1 MTNKILKTSEAQQKP
16 EICCSPSTATNCLH
30 QISGANTL
38 MLTTPPCGSVKAAK
52 CVAAK
57 RTEEKRGRGRAW
69 VYIEMLCAVLAVTGV
84 NQDLCDGRSKK
95 ERLAHM
101 NTAYKFQVE
110 TMVATKKWVDQ
121 FGVAEDK
128 ITPEQSLD
136 ERVQD
141 IKSNTDRSPIS
152 TVTERIIR
160 ISKTVMLPQLRKL
173 LDANGHIHSG
183 QQKEDVNE
191 ALRLFY
197 WRRPPMLFSTMPSF
211 RRPRTASTLL
221 RCMCSS
227 IKGPR

>member
-1 MTNKILKTSEAQQKP
+1 
-16 EICCSPSTATNCLH
+16 
-30 QISGANTL
+30 
-38 MLTTPPCGSVKAAK
+38 MLTYADVCRRSCGRLSSFKRSLV
-52 CVAAK
+52 VARPTRGWAG
-57 RTEEKRGRGRAW
+57 TEEKRGRGRAW

-128 ITPEQSLD
+128 T
-136 ERVQD
+136 
-141 IKSNTDRSPIS
+141 
-152 TVTERIIR
+152 
-160 ISKTVMLPQLRKL
+160 LR
-173 LDANGHIHSG
+173 DQARRG
-183 QQKEDVNE
+183 
-191 ALRLFY
+191 
-197 WRRPPMLFSTMPSF
+197 WRRPPMLFSTLPSF